1 MSGKKSVSRN
11 VAINAAGNF
20 VPPVAAFIT
29 SPLLAHALG
38 VEGRGLVSAAQAPL
52 LLFVAAATFGL
63 PEATTYLVARF
74 PSLLGLITRRV
85 VVFVILTGAVS
96 LVALLGLRGPL
107 SGGDARV
114 ADLLTISAVA
124 LIPTLL
130 LAVVRAAAIGQEAWT
145 LVAIERSTSSLLR
158 LGAIVL
164 LIQLDSL
171 SVTHAVYVNAW
182 APITGAL
189 LYGLLLKRKGGIKP
203 ETVPSEL
210 AYGQIAK
217 YGSFVWIGSISGVFL
232 ARLDQTLMV
241 PLSGVYELG
250 LYAVAVSVAEIPLL
264 INNTVR
270 EVMFAADARSN
281 NNARLTYAAR
291 VSGALCLLF
300 AGTMAASILWWFPL
314 LFGDA
319 FRPAIA
325 LTLLLLLATVVGPP
339 GSVAGAALAARG
351 RPGLRSLA
359 LLGAF
364 AVNLTLIL
372 LLVPIYGAIGAG
384 VATLAGNL
392 VSSNL
397 NIFMTA
403 RLYSLRVRDFYLLR
417 PADGRAFAGNIR
429 SLLNK

>member
-1 MSGKKSVSRN
+1 MSAAKSVSRN
-11 VAINAAGNF
+11 VAINAAGNL
-20 VPPVAAFIT
+20 VPPVAAFVT

-74 PSLLGLITRRV
+74 PKLLGLITRRV
-85 VVFVILTGAVS
+85 VVFVVLTGVLS
-96 LVALLGLRGPL
+96 LIALLGLRGPL
-107 SGGDARV
+107 SGGDPRV
-114 ADLLTISAVA
+114 AALLTISAVA

-130 LAVVRAAAIGQEAWT
+130 LSVVRAAAIGQEAWT
-145 LVAIERSTSSLLR
+145 LVSVERSLSSLLR

-171 SVTHAVYVNAW
+171 TATSAVYINAW
-182 APITGAL
+182 APLTGAV
-189 LYGLLLKRKGGIKP
+189 LYCLLLRRRGTVKP
-203 ETVPSEL
+203 PTVPSEL
-210 AYGQIAK
+210 AYRQIAR
-217 YGSFVWIGSISGVFL
+217 YGSLVWIGSISGVFL
-232 ARLDQTLMV
+232 ARLDQSLMV

-264 INNTVR
+264 VNNTVR

-281 NNARLTYAAR
+281 NNVRLTYAAR
-291 VSGALCLLF
+291 ISGAICLTF
-300 AGTMAASILWWFPL
+300 AGLMAASIFWWFPL
-314 LFGDA
+314 LFGEA
-319 FRPAIA
+319 FRPAIT
-325 LTLLLLLATVVGPP
+325 LTLLLLLATAVGPP

-372 LLVPIYGAIGAG
+372 LLVPVYGALGAG
-384 VATLAGNL
+384 IATLAGNL
-392 VSSNL
+392 VSSNI
-397 NIFMTA
+397 NIVMA
-403 RLYSLRVRDFYLLR
+403 SRLYSLRVSDFYVLR
-417 PADGRAFAGNIR
+417 PADGRAFIGNVR
-429 SLLNK
+429 SLLRR